1 MKINSKSIIAIAAAA
16 VLSFS
21 CEDSGK
27 KKVAKTEEE
36 SHGIDLHF
44 MDTTVSPKQDFYSY
58 VNGVWMEE
66 TEIPKDRKSW
76 GSFIEL
82 RKETDDN
89 VLHLLNDAIDNNH
102 FEAGSDQSKAIY
114 LYDSQLDTTARNEAG
129 LSPIKPAMEKIEEIT
144 DIKSLQKILSDHIGE
159 ISNPFYGIYASA
171 KLEESS
177 MNGANLTGGSLGLPE
192 RDYYTSDSRDAK
204 KTREQYVEHITRM
217 FKYLGDDEDTAKDK
231 AETVL
236 ALETKM
242 AIPQLTKEEKR
253 DANNRNNPRTI
264 KELSQLNSTVDWDQ
278 VITDLPVKKEIDTI
292 NILQLDYTKALE
304 DILAKN
310 DIEDI
315 KTLISWHTLN
325 NAASQLTTELEQA
338 NWEFYEKTLNGIPA
352 QRPLEERALA
362 RVNGTVGE
370 ALGKIY
376 VDEYFPP
383 EAKETAET
391 MVNDIMEIYKE
402 RIHELDWM
410 SEDTKKKAVE
420 KVGAMNVKIGYPDQW
435 KDYSEMEIKEDNSF
449 YENLQAASKWRY
461 LDNLS
466 RINEPVD
473 KDEWFMSPQTVNAY
487 FSPSQNEIVFPAGI
501 LQPPFFDY
509 KADAAVNYGGIGAVI
524 GHEISHA
531 FDDSGARFDAEG
543 NLNNWWTEEDLEHF
557 NERTD
562 ELIGFYDQVE
572 VEDGLFLNGTFT
584 AGENAADLGGVTAAF
599 YGLER
604 FYETHDKPGKI
615 DGLTQEQ
622 RFFMSWATVWR
633 NKTRAEALRTQIKND
648 PHSPAIYRAYL
659 PLQNVDPFYTAFD
672 IQEGDEMYIAPEKR
686 VKIW

>member
-1 MKINSKSIIAIAAAA
+1 MKISSKSIIALAAAT
-16 VLSFS
+16 VLFFS
-21 CEDSGK
+21 CKESDK
-27 KKVAKTEEE
+27 KETAQAEEE
-36 SHGIDLHF
+36 SHGIDIHF
-44 MDTTVSPKQDFYSY
+44 MDTTVSPKQDFYTY
-58 VNGVWMEE
+58 VNGTWMEE
-66 TEIPKDRKSW
+66 TEIPEDRKSW

-82 RKETDDN
+82 RKKTDDN

-102 FEAGSDQSKAIY
+102 FAAGSDQSKAIY
-114 LYDSQLDTTARNEAG
+114 LYESQLDTTARNETG
-129 LSPIKPAMEKIEEIT
+129 LSPIKPVMEKIDEIT
-144 DIKSLQKILSDHIGE
+144 DIESLQKILSDNIGE
-159 ISNPFYGIYASA
+159 ISNPFYGIYASP

-177 MNGANLTGGSLGLPE
+177 MNGANLSGGSLGLPD
-192 RDYYTSDSRDAK
+192 RDYYTNDSRDAK
-204 KTREQYVEHITRM
+204 KTRKQYVEHITRM
-217 FKYLGDDEDTAKDK
+217 FKYLGDEEDTAKDK
-231 AETVL
+231 AEIVL

-242 AIPQLTKEEKR
+242 AKPQLTKEEKR

-264 KELSQLNSTVDWDQ
+264 KELSQLNSAIDWSQ
-278 VITDLPVKKEIDTI
+278 VITDLPVQKEIDTI

-304 DILAKN
+304 DILAET

-325 NAASQLTTELEQA
+325 NAASQLTTELERA
-338 NWEFYEKTLNGIPA
+338 NWEFYQKTLNGIPE
-352 QRPLEERALA
+352 QRPLEERALT
-362 RVNGTVGE
+362 RVNRTVGE

-376 VDEYFPP
+376 VEEYFPP

-402 RIHELDWM
+402 RIHNLDWM

-420 KVGAMNVKIGYPDQW
+420 KVNAMSVKIGYPDEW
-435 KDYSEMEIKEDNSF
+435 KDYSDMDIKEDNSF

-473 KDEWFMSPQTVNAY
+473 KKEWFMSPQTVNAY

-543 NLNNWWTEEDLEHF
+543 NLNNWWTDEDLEHF
-557 NERTD
+557 KERTD
-562 ELIGFYDQVE
+562 QLIDFYDQVE
-572 VEDGLFLNGTFT
+572 VEEGLFLNGTFT

-599 YGLER
+599 YGLQR
-604 FYETHDKPGKI
+604 YYETHDKPGKI

-633 NKTRAEALRTQIKND
+633 NKTRPEALRTQIKND

-659 PLQNVDPFYTAFD
+659 PLQNVDAFYDAFD
-672 IQEGDEMYIAPEKR
+672 IQEGDDMYIAPEDR